1 MILMTIQQNSI
12 KINKINY
19 FIALNNDIIVFT
31 LYNLQYSD
39 QKGID
44 SMYKIGLDVGST
56 TLKCIVFDENS
67 DIIYQKYERHLS
79 LIAQKSAEM
88 LSEAATILPTDTKA
102 ALCVTGSAGMGFA
115 EAMGIPFVQEVYATR
130 IAVKSLLPETDVVI
144 ELGGEDAKILFV
156 SGAPEVRMNGSC
168 AGGTGAFID
177 QMATLLDVTPSQM
190 DELAKDSDKI
200 YSIASRCGVFAKS
213 DIQPLLNQGARR
225 EDISAS
231 IFAAVV
237 NQTVA
242 GLAQGREIKGNV
254 IYLGGP
260 LTFFSQL
267 RFAFDRELKKEGLC
281 PENSLYFVATGAAMY
296 AKEEFD
302 LNLLSKRIADY
313 KGGGEFRSCPVL
325 FGDKSEYEAFIE
337 DHKDKTDLTGKEL
350 CADNLAYIGID
361 AGSTTVKTVVVN
373 SRDEVVYSKYL
384 KNSGN
389 PVPLVRDILLD
400 IYKTFPNAIIASSAC
415 TGYGEEIIKHAF
427 HIDHGIVETIAHF
440 TAAKKYD
447 PEVDYIIDIGGQ
459 DIKCFRIRDGAIDD
473 IFLNEACS
481 SGCGSFLQ
489 TFAGA
494 LGYDIAEFAKL
505 GIEADMPVDL
515 GSRCTV
521 FMNSSVKQAQKDGA
535 SIANISAGLSIS
547 VVKNALYKVIR
558 VSGSNKLGKHI
569 VVQGGTF
576 LNDAVLRAFE
586 QEIGYKVTRPSLA
599 GVMGAYGA
607 ALWAKEAASTSLS
620 GSIITNDALESFKH
634 EVRAITCKGCT
645 NSCKLTI
652 NTFDD
657 GSRFIGGNQCDKPIT
672 GNAAS
677 NIHNLYDYKRKLL
690 SRYSDTEGSRA
701 TIGLPMGLNFY
712 ELLPFWHKFFTELG
726 FGIKISPASSRKLYR
741 KGQATIPSDTVCYP
755 AKLIHGHVEA
765 LCDDGVDAVFYP
777 CMSYNFDEGLGD
789 NHYNC
794 PVVAYY
800 PEVIGGNMKSLE
812 KTKFIKDYFGLH
824 RKKDFPKKI
833 HAVLCREFGDIPLAD
848 VKKAA
853 KAAYTEYDSYMN
865 DIRKKGEE
873 YLKYAQANDLPVIIL
888 CGRPYHLDPE
898 ISHGIDKYICQ
909 CGAVLVT
916 EDSLGNKYKRFPTTV
931 LNQWSY
937 HSRMYAAARFVAE
950 SDNPDLN
957 LVQLV
962 SFGCGVD
969 AITTDEMRKILSEGK
984 RIYTQLKID
993 EITNLGA
1000 VKIRLRSLFAAIEQK
1015 KKGGRV

>member
-1 MILMTIQQNSI
+1 
-12 KINKINY
+12 
-19 FIALNNDIIVFT
+19 
-31 LYNLQYSD
+31 
-39 QKGID
+39 
-44 SMYKIGLDVGST
+44 MYKIGLDVGST

-67 DIIYQKYERHLS
+67 KTVYQKYERHLS

-88 LSEAATILPTDTKA
+88 LSEAAAILPKGSKA

-115 EAMGIPFVQEVYATR
+115 ESMGIPFVQEVYATR
-130 IAVKSLLPETDVVI
+130 IAVKSTLPETDVVI

-177 QMATLLDVTPSQM
+177 QMATLLDVTPIEM

-225 EDISAS
+225 EDIAAS

-296 AKEEFD
+296 ANEEFE
-302 LNLLSKRIADY
+302 LSALANRIAEY

-325 FGDKSEYEAFIE
+325 FENKTEYDKFIE
-337 DHKDKTDLTGKEL
+337 DHKDKTDLTGNSL
-350 CADNLAYIGID
+350 CDDNLAYVGID
-361 AGSTTVKTVVVN
+361 AGSTTVKTVVIN
-373 SRDEVVYSKYL
+373 SKDEVVYSKYM

-400 IYKTFPNAIIASSAC
+400 IYNTFPNAVIASSAC
-415 TGYGEEIIKHAF
+415 TGYGEEIIRHAF

-494 LGYDIAEFAKL
+494 LGYDIGEFAKL

-586 QEIGYKVTRPSLA
+586 QEIGHSVTRPSLA

-607 ALWAKEAASTSLS
+607 ALWAKDASESSAAGSLIS
-620 GSIITNDALESFKH
+620 KEALESFRH

-657 GSRFIGGNQCDKPIT
+657 GSKFIGGNQCDRPIT
-672 GNAAS
+672 GSDSS
-677 NIHNLYDYKRKLL
+677 NIYNLYDYKRELL
-690 SRYSDTEGSRA
+690 SRYSDADGRRE

-726 FGIKISPASSRKLYR
+726 FGVKISPASSRKLYR

-765 LCDDGVDAVFYP
+765 LCEEGVDAVFYP

-833 HAVLCREFGDIPLAD
+833 HSVLCREFGDIALSD
-848 VKKAA
+848 VKNAA
-853 KAAYTEYDSYMN
+853 KAAYNEYDSYM
-865 DIRKKGEE
+865 DSIRKKGEE
-873 YLKYAQANDLPVIIL
+873 YLGYAESNGLPVIVL

-909 CGAVLVT
+909 CGAVLIT

-937 HSRMYAAARFVAE
+937 HSRMYAAARYVAQ

-1000 VKIRLRSLFAAIEQK
+1000 VKIRLRSLFAAIDQK
-1015 KKGGRV
+1015 KKGGRA